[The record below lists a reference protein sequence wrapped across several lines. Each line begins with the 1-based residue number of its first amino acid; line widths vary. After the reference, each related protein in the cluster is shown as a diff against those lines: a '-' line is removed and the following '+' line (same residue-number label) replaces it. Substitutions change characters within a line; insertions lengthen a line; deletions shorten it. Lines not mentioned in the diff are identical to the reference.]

1 MSSMIFTDEEARYL
15 RAVLRWQE
23 KPPEDNVASWMLNG
37 LRMPERKPVGE
48 FRILVIG
55 APGVGKT
62 SILTTFCT
70 GVFPDPSTLSS
81 SNYAHGCRHDINIES
96 NEGKHAEPD
105 LYTIDALELPA
116 EHLASPEQLA
126 QALAITEAAV
136 LVYDITD
143 PSSLTYLKSLGGTI
157 HDALHQNKTTTLSK
171 KRTGFSLTGS
181 PTRKAS
187 EDSKAATRPYHFLL
201 LGAKRDISDSL
212 REVSWLEGQIAADEF
227 FGPAGV
233 AGGSSASFM
242 EVSAR
247 TGEHVGAIFPFLGSE
262 ILRSR
267 KERKESSQKSLE
279 QGIGG
284 FGWDRSV
291 FSDVGDVVDADEG
304 VDAGG
309 SGTVTGS
316 MRGKWLGLK
325 TTLSWS
331 IFKK

>member
-1 MSSMIFTDEEARYL
+1 M
-15 RAVLRWQE
+15 
-23 KPPEDNVASWMLNG
+23 
-37 LRMPERKPVGE
+37 
-48 FRILVIG
+48 
-55 APGVGKT
+55 
-62 SILTTFCT
+62 
-70 GVFPDPSTLSS
+70 
-81 SNYAHGCRHDINIES
+81 
-96 NEGKHAEPD
+96 
-105 LYTIDALELPA
+105 
-116 EHLASPEQLA
+116 
-126 QALAITEAAV
+126 AITEAAV

-157 HDALHQNKTTTLSK
+157 HDALHQAKTTTASK

-201 LGAKRDISDSL
+201 LGAKRDVSESL

-247 TGEHVGAIFPFLGSE
+247 TGEHIGAIFPFLGGE
-262 ILRSR
+262 ILKSR
-267 KERKESSQKSLE
+267 KEREESSQQCSE

-284 FGWDRSV
+284 SGWDRSG
-291 FSDVGDVVDADEG
+291 FNDDYNEVDTDEG

-316 MRGKWLGLK
+316 MRGKWLGWK

>member
-15 RAVLRWQE
+15 RAVLKWQE
-23 KPPEDNVASWMLNG
+23 KLPEDNVTSWMLNG
-37 LRMPERKPVGE
+37 MRIPEKKPVGE

-55 APGVGKT
+55 AQGVGKT

-81 SNYAHGCRHDINIES
+81 SSYTHGCRQNITIDS
-96 NEGKHAEPD
+96 NEGKHAEHD

-116 EHLASPEQLA
+116 EHLASPEHLE

-143 PSSLTYLKSLGGTI
+143 SSSLTYLKSLGGTI
-157 HDALHQNKTTTLSK
+157 HDALHQTNATTTTSK

-181 PTRKAS
+181 PTRKAG
-187 EDSKAATRPYHFLL
+187 EGGKTVTRPYHFLL
-201 LGAKRDISDSL
+201 LGAKRDVSESL

-227 FGPAGV
+227 FGPTGV
-233 AGGSSASFM
+233 AGGSSANFM

-247 TGEHVGAIFPFLGSE
+247 TGEHVGVIFPFLASE
-262 ILRSR
+262 ILKGR
-267 KERKESSQKSLE
+267 KERKESSQHSSE

-284 FGWDRSV
+284 
-291 FSDVGDVVDADEG
+291 
-304 VDAGG
+304 
-309 SGTVTGS
+309 SGTMVGS
-316 MRGKWLGLK
+316 MRGRWLGLK

-331 IFKK
+331 IFKR